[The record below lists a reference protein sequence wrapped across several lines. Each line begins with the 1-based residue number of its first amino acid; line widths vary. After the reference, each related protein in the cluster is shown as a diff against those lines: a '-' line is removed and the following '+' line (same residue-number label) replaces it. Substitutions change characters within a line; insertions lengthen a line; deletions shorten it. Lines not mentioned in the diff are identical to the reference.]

1 MNFGRPELLVLLAL
15 VPLTA
20 ALVIVAHRRR
30 ARVLGALL
38 SASALA
44 DLVPVGALRARA
56 AQAVLAVVAALGLAF
71 AAARPQLGF
80 EWVQRKAQGVNL
92 VVVLDVSRSMDAEDV
107 SPSRM
112 EQARREL
119 IDLLGILRGD
129 SVGLVLVANGA
140 YLRLPLT
147 TDYGTFLWVLQDT
160 TTQTIA
166 AQGTAM
172 AGGLDTATQML
183 TRAGG
188 AGKAIIVVSD
198 GEFHDDEAAIA
209 ASLERVRAADIR
221 VYSIGVGNEE
231 GAPIPLSEGG
241 FKKDTRGDMVL
252 SKLNEAQLRA
262 IALSTGGAYVRAVA
276 GDDDVRGIY
285 EGEIRAKLQAQEREV
300 RREQIPHEQYQWPL
314 SLALVALVGSAA
326 LGIGPGR
333 RKARAKAAL
342 AARAGAALFGLGLL
356 GAFPSAAWAGARE
369 EGLEAAKKEEWA
381 TAIDRLGQARVDD
394 PADVE
399 VGQALG
405 ESLYRAGRYRESE
418 QVFSAM
424 AAADTAHRASHQ
436 YNAGNAAYRDGR
448 LEQALNQFEAS
459 KAADPKFPSASK
471 NAEAVRK
478 EISLREQKEQE
489 QQQQE
494 GREGEPQE
502 GQQGQPQEGQQ
513 GEAQEGQQGEPQE
526 GQQGEPQEGQQ
537 GEAQEGQQG
546 EPKEGEQ
553 GEPKQG
559 EQGEAAQGQEGDP
572 EQTGAA
578 SEVEAGEGAGGEK
591 MTAAEAA
598 RLVDGVKDGRPH
610 VSVGGRDTEKDW

>member
-1 MNFGRPELLVLLAL
+1 MNFGRPELLILLAL

-20 ALVIVAHRRR
+20 GLVIYAHRRR

-38 SASALA
+38 SAAALA
-44 DLVPVGALRARA
+44 DLVPSGALRARA

-92 VVVLDVSRSMDAEDV
+92 VVVLDVSRSMDAQDV

-112 EQARREL
+112 ETARREL
-119 IDLLGILRGD
+119 IDLVGLLRGD

-160 TTQTIA
+160 STETIA

-188 AGKAIIVVSD
+188 AGKAILVVSD
-198 GEFHDDEAAIA
+198 GEFHDPEDALA

-221 VYSIGVGNEE
+221 VYSVGVGNAE

-241 FKKDTRGDMVL
+241 FKKDSSGDMVL
-252 SKLNEAQLRA
+252 SRLNEDQLRA

-276 GDDDVRGIY
+276 GDDDMRGIY

-314 SLALVALVGSAA
+314 AGALVSLVASAGF
-326 LGIGPGR
+326 GIGPWK
-333 RKARAKAAL
+333 RKARAAAS
-342 AARAGAALFGLGLL
+342 AAASAKLGAALLLLGLL
-356 GAFPSAAWAGARE
+356 PSPAWAGPKE
-369 EGLEAAKKEEWA
+369 EGLAAAKKEEWA
-381 TAIDRLGQARVDD
+381 TAIDRLGQARVAD

-405 ESLYRAGRYRESE
+405 ESLYRAGRYREAE

-424 AAADTAHRASHQ
+424 AAADDDQRASHQ
-436 YNAGNAAYRDGR
+436 YNAGNAAYQDGR

-459 KAADPKFPSASK
+459 KAADPKFPSAGK
-471 NAEAVRK
+471 NADAVRK
-478 EISLREQKEQE
+478 EIALREQAEQE
-489 QQQQE
+489 PQE
-494 GREGEPQE
+494 GQGEPQEGQGEPQEGQGEPQEGQGEPQDGQEGEPQE
-502 GQQGQPQEGQQ
+502 GQGEPQEGQE
-513 GEAQEGQQGEPQE
+513 GEPPAGQQGEPQE
-526 GQQGEPQEGQQ
+526 GEGAEGQQVEPQEGQ
-537 GEAQEGQQG
+537 G
-546 EPKEGEQ
+546 EP
-553 GEPKQG
+553 
-559 EQGEAAQGQEGDP
+559 
-572 EQTGAA
+572 T
-578 SEVEAGEGAGGEK
+578 GEG